1 MLRRLTRKGTGS
13 SDAAAATAHWQNA
26 ASMPR
31 CGFEARPE
39 HLTMETKTY
48 LNELR
53 GQVRGNA
60 RLRRKLDEAKRKVV
74 SRGQHIAMLVT
85 LLDRVGLGDH
95 PQTAAAA
102 RAIGWGRAK

>member
-1 MLRRLTRKGTGS
+1 MSTGS

-26 ASMPR
+26 ASMPK

-39 HLTMETKTY
+39 HLMMKTY

-60 RLRRKLDEAKRKVV
+60 RLRRKLDEAKRTAVH
-74 SRGQHIAMLVT
+74 RGQHIAMLVT

-102 RAIGWGRAK
+102 RAIGWGRGK

>member
-1 MLRRLTRKGTGS
+1 MLRRLTRKGTDS

-26 ASMPR
+26 ASMPK
-31 CGFEARPE
+31 CGFDPRSE
-39 HLTMETKTY
+39 HLTMKTY

-60 RLRRKLDEAKRKVV
+60 RLRRKFDEAKRA
-74 SRGQHIAMLVT
+74 STHRGQHIAMLVT

-95 PQTAAAA
+95 PQTVAAAG
-102 RAIGWGRAK
+102 AIGWRRGK